1 MPAVTQHDPDLA
13 RDTNN
18 QVMHVARRIRTQDG
32 NTGTPKESPLTV
44 SSTIIEI
51 QVPAEAIELIIIDVS
66 ADMRFSEDPTMG
78 RYAVMPANT
87 GLVLQCADGESL
99 YVVRN
104 GGIDVTMQ
112 FYFHC
117 L

>member
-1 MPAVTQHDPDLA
+1 MPVVIQHDPDLIH
-13 RDTNN
+13 DKNN
-18 QVMHVARRIRTQDG
+18 QILHVARGIRTQDG
-32 NTGTPKESPLTV
+32 NTASPKESPLTV

-51 QVPAEAIELIIIDVS
+51 QVPLEAVELIILDVS

-87 GLVLQCADGESL
+87 GLALQCADRNPY
-99 YVVRN
+99 YVMRD
-104 GGIDVTMQ
+104 GGVDVTMQ
-112 FYFHC
+112 FYFHV